1 MSATAHDLAFA
12 ALPELALDALDGR
25 ERDDVLAH
33 ARECL
38 VCRREL
44 DALRDVTAGLA
55 ETIVPMPLSAVKGDS
70 MRERLMARAA
80 AERAPASRPASQAVQ
95 ARIARGAMRGP
106 WLAAA
111 GLLLAVSLGTLAV
124 TARSRAEALAQLEA
138 SNSRNAITARA
149 LADRNRQLEER
160 SAMIAA
166 LTGPNVAVVNLVAS
180 GSRDPVAR
188 MFWNRTTN
196 RWTMVAHDLPQPAA
210 GRTYQLWL
218 VTATEKISA
227 GTFKPGVNGDALVQ
241 ATYAL
246 PPDALRAIAVTEE
259 PLAGVLQPTGP
270 IVISGA
276 AG

>member
-55 ETIVPMPLSAVKGDS
+55 ETIAPMPLSAVKGDS

-80 AERAPASRPASQAVQ
+80 AERAPASRPASRAVQ
-95 ARIARGAMRGP
+95 ARMARGAMRGP

-124 TARSRAEALAQLEA
+124 TARSRADALAQLEA
-138 SNSRNAITARA
+138 LNARNMITARA

-188 MFWNRTTN
+188 MFWNRTTH
-196 RWTMVAHDLPQPAA
+196 RWTMVAHDLPQPPA

-227 GTFKPGVNGDALVQ
+227 GTFKPGINGDALVQ

>member
-1 MSATAHDLAFA
+1 MSTTAHDLAFA
-12 ALPELALDALDGR
+12 ALPELALDALEGR

-44 DALRDVTAGLA
+44 DALREVTSGLA
-55 ETIVPMPLSAVKGDS
+55 EAIAPLPLNAERSEA
-70 MRERLMARAA
+70 MRERLVARS
-80 AERAPASRPASQAVQ
+80 APPALQ
-95 ARIARGAMRGP
+95 ARTSPAARRGP

-124 TARSRAEALAQLEA
+124 TARSRSDALAQLDA
-138 SNSRNAITARA
+138 SNSRNEITVRA

-160 SAMIAA
+160 SAMIDA
-166 LTGPNVAVVNLVAS
+166 LTGPNVAVVNLAAT

-196 RWTMVAHDLPQPAA
+196 RWTMVAHHLPQPRA
-210 GRTYQLWL
+210 GHTYQLWL
-218 VTATEKISA
+218 VTAHEKISA
-227 GTFKPGVNGDALVQ
+227 GTFKPGVNGDALMQ

-246 PPDALRAIAVTEE
+246 SPDALRAIAVTEE
-259 PLAGVLQPTGP
+259 PAAGVLQPTGP